1 MKNILIPVSQNAP
14 KDKIRKCIHVLASKD
29 SHKITLLHVVAV
41 PTSEEYIEG
50 MVSGSENVIE
60 ELRKKE
66 EADFRKFAELLI
78 SDGYQ
83 VDISVP
89 LGFFDEKFI
98 HLSKEIQ
105 PDFVIMFTSGADSVL
120 EDIFGTNTSYV
131 FEKIKSPL
139 FVVSYTGEISTLKK
153 AAVGLHLENDNMHVL
168 QQYFDF
174 EKAYNLESSYIKI
187 DNNFQL
193 DIINDELV
201 LEELQK
207 LYPNKIQ
214 SITHRQ
220 HEDVAEGLEKY
231 ANESKADVIVLF
243 TTHRNFVEKLFHKSV
258 TKDMV
263 LHSHKPLLIFHY

>member
-14 KDKIRKCIHVLASKD
+14 KEKIRNCIHTLANKTT
-29 SHKITLLHVVAV
+29 HKITLLHVVAV

-60 ELRKKE
+60 ELREVE
-66 EADFRKFAELLI
+66 ETDFRKFCDLLI
-78 SDGYQ
+78 NDGYK

-98 HLSKEIQ
+98 NLANELQ
-105 PDFVIMFTSGADSVL
+105 PEFVIMFTSGADNVF
-120 EDIFGTNTSYV
+120 EDIFGTNTSYI
-131 FEKIKSPL
+131 FEKISSPV
-139 FVVSYTGEISTLKK
+139 FVVSYNSELNELKK
-153 AAVGLHLENDNMHVL
+153 AVVGLHMENDNLQVL
-168 QQYFDF
+168 KKYFDF
-174 EKAYNLESSYIKI
+174 EKIYNLSSTYVKI

-201 LEELQK
+201 LGELQK

-214 SITHRQ
+214 TIVHRQ

-231 ANESKADVIVLF
+231 ANESKADLVVLF
-243 TTHRNFVEKLFHKSV
+243 TTRRNFIEKLFHKSI

-263 LHSHKPLLIFHY
+263 LHSKKPLLIFHY

>member
-14 KDKIRKCIHVLASKD
+14 KEKIKNCIRQLADKGK
-29 SHKITLLHVVAV
+29 HKITLLHVVAI

-60 ELRKKE
+60 ELREKE
-66 EADFRKFAELLI
+66 ETDFRNFSESLV
-78 SDGYQ
+78 SEGYK

-98 HLSKEIQ
+98 TLAKELQ

-131 FEKIKSPL
+131 FEKINSPL
-139 FVVSYTGEISTLKK
+139 FVISYDSELTSLKK
-153 AAVGLHLENDNMHVL
+153 AAVGLHLDNDNMNVL
-168 QQYFDF
+168 KQYFEF
-174 EKAYNLESSYIKI
+174 EKEYNLASTYIKI

-231 ANESKADVIVLF
+231 ATESKADLIVLF
-243 TTHRNFVEKLFHKSV
+243 TTRRNFIEKLFHKSV
-258 TKDMV
+258 TKDLV